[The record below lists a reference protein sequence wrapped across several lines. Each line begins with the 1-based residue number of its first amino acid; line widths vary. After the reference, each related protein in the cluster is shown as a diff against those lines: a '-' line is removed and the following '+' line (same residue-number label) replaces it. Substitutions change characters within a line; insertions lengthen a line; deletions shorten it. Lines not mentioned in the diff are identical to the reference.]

1 MLGKGLFI
9 TLEGVDG
16 CGKTTQANLLVEAL
30 EAAGHEVVRV
40 REPGGARLSEKIRL
54 MLLDPGND
62 DMCDECELLL
72 YEAARA
78 QNVREVILPALER
91 GATVVC
97 DRFYDST
104 FAYQAYG
111 RGISPDLV
119 AMANRLGSCGLVP
132 NVTLVFDLDPAR
144 AYGRAV
150 KDGADRLEGEGTGF
164 QQLVRA
170 GYAQLAKDEPQ
181 RVRIVDACGQ
191 IATVH
196 ARTLDALRDVV
207 EL

>member
-1 MLGKGLFI
+1 MSRKGLFI

-16 CGKTTQANLLVEAL
+16 CGKTTQANLLVGAL

-54 MLLDPGND
+54 LLLDPGNT

-78 QNVREVILPALER
+78 QNVREVIQPALDR

-111 RGISPDLV
+111 RKISTDLV
-119 AMANRLGSCGLVP
+119 ATANRLGSCGLVP
-132 NVTLVFDLDPAR
+132 SVTLVFDLDPTKAF
-144 AYGRAV
+144 GRAV
-150 KDGADRLEGEGTGF
+150 QEGADRLEGEGMSF
-164 QQLVRA
+164 Q
-170 GYAQLAKDEPQ
+170 Q
-181 RVRIVDACGQ
+181 RVRRGYAELAKEEPDRVRMVDASGT
-191 IATVH
+191 IEAVYS
-196 ARTLDALRDVV
+196 RVVSALRDVV
-207 EL
+207 SL

>member
-1 MLGKGLFI
+1 MSREGLFI

-16 CGKTTQANLLVEAL
+16 CGKTTQANLLVDAL

-54 MLLDPGND
+54 LLLDPGNT

-78 QNVREVILPALER
+78 QNVREVIQPALDR

-111 RGISPDLV
+111 RGISSDLV
-119 AMANRLGSCGLVP
+119 TTANRLGSCGLVP
-132 NVTLVFDLDPAR
+132 NVTLVFDLDPTKAF
-144 AYGRAV
+144 GRAV
-150 KDGADRLEGEGTGF
+150 QEGADRLEGEGMSF
-164 QQLVRA
+164 Q
-170 GYAQLAKDEPQ
+170 Q
-181 RVRIVDACGQ
+181 RVRRGYAELAKEEPNRVRMVDASGTIDAVCSR
-191 IATVH
+191 VVS
-196 ARTLDALRDVV
+196 ALRDVV
-207 EL
+207 SL